1 MSQPGPSPR
10 KSRRRRGLLLGG
22 AALLLALIV
31 LAVVFRT
38 EIATRA
44 AVDYPESRGIAVPAL
59 EVTTP
64 PPDPFECRCVMRCA
78 RSRLA
83 TAHRVW
89 CGATEE
95 SYTVQ
100 AEKIEQ

>member
-44 AVDYPESRGIAVPAL
+44 AVAYPESPGIALQAL
-59 EVTTP
+59 EVPPITP
-64 PPDPFECRCVMRCA
+64 EPFALRDVALAA
-78 RSRLA
+78 RRERVAAQIGLVPATEPLGPRLA
-83 TAHRVW
+83 
-89 CGATEE
+89 G
-95 SYTVQ
+95 
-100 AEKIEQ
+100 